1 MTDHF
6 KDEDPEAL
14 TRRMEAA
21 AGRLERLAT
30 NWQQGSLDQALE
42 RALKASRREM
52 EKSIG
57 KLVQDSLIN
66 AFGGTASGQGGIARL
81 LAGLIPG
88 FARGGILSTRTPVAH
103 SAEAG
108 PEVVLPLKRGRDGRL
123 GVVMETAPAQP
134 PRPVSVT
141 ISSSADSAEIDHA
154 PPVMTEEMTSAISRA
169 MDDAIDQRLA
179 LHQRPGG
186 LLHQL
191 HQGSWR

>member
-1 MTDHF
+1 MTDHL

-14 TRRMEAA
+14 TRRMEEA

-30 NWQQGSLDQALE
+30 SWQQGNLDQALE
-42 RALKASRREM
+42 RALKSSRREM

-57 KLVQDSLIN
+57 QLVEDSLVN
-66 AFGGTASGQGGIARL
+66 AFGGTPQGQGGITRL

-103 SAEAG
+103 TAEAG

-123 GVVMETAPAQP
+123 GVVMESARPQP

-141 ISSSADSAEIDHA
+141 IRSADDPVEIDHA
-154 PPVMTEEMTSAISRA
+154 PPVLTEEMTSAISRA

-179 LHQRPGG
+179 LHRQPGG
-186 LLHQL
+186 LLHHL
-191 HQGSWR
+191 NQGSWR